1 VVHERRVTDPLID
14 LRMFSVKPF
23 RLAIGLTMLIGVA
36 QYARLVFIPLQ
47 LQESRGFTALEVGLL
62 FMPAAVASAIGMH
75 VGGGA
80 VDRIGARRPVVIGC
94 AGVALAML
102 GLWQLDQSAPTI
114 EIVGLMMLQGIAWG
128 LTLSPL
134 LVAGLNEVPKRL
146 VAQAS
151 AVRSLAQQVSG
162 AVGVATLTAVVAT
175 QLAGDSTTAQ
185 SWSAY
190 SKAYLVS
197 AGTSIAGAVLAL
209 GLPNRPE
216 RERARADETAE
227 SSVIAALE

>member
-1 VVHERRVTDPLID
+1 
-14 LRMFSVKPF
+14 
-23 RLAIGLTMLIGVA
+23 
-36 QYARLVFIPLQ
+36 
-47 LQESRGFTALEVGLL
+47 
-62 FMPAAVASAIGMH
+62 
-75 VGGGA
+75 
-80 VDRIGARRPVVIGC
+80 
-94 AGVALAML
+94 VALAML

-114 EIVGLMMLQGIAWG
+114 ESVGLMMLQGIAWG

-146 VAQAS
+146 VEQAS

-162 AVGVATLTAVVAT
+162 AVGVATLTPVVAT

-197 AGTSIAGAVLAL
+197 AGTSIAAAVLAL

-216 RERARADETAE
+216 RERARADE
-227 SSVIAALE
+227 

>member
-1 VVHERRVTDPLID
+1 
-14 LRMFSVKPF
+14 
-23 RLAIGLTMLIGVA
+23 
-36 QYARLVFIPLQ
+36 
-47 LQESRGFTALEVGLL
+47 
-62 FMPAAVASAIGMH
+62 
-75 VGGGA
+75 
-80 VDRIGARRPVVIGC
+80 
-94 AGVALAML
+94 VALAML

-114 EIVGLMMLQGIAWG
+114 ESVGLMMLQGIAWG

-197 AGTSIAGAVLAL
+197 AGARTAAAV
-209 GLPNRPE
+209 PRP
-216 RERARADETAE
+216 RVAQRAARATRR
-227 SSVIAALE
+227 